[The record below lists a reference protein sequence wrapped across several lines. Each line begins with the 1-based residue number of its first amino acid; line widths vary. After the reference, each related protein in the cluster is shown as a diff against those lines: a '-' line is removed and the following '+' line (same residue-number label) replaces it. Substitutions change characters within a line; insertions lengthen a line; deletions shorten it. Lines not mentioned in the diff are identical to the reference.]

1 MQRNHL
7 LFRTSIIP
15 WLILESLIILLC
27 KLRFFMS
34 YYTFNHFSAEM
45 ELQINIFYYFY
56 IALISFIQVQYQ
68 ILSDNIRQCNIESS
82 RTMPEIILLLTNE
95 QCIHYLIKKHSQLW
109 IKFSFHRPK
118 NCFLQL
124 LYFMLSFFNNCYVI
138 F

>member
-1 MQRNHL
+1 
-7 LFRTSIIP
+7 
-15 WLILESLIILLC
+15 
-27 KLRFFMS
+27 MS

-95 QCIHYLIKKHSQLW
+95 QCIHYLIKKHSQL
-109 IKFSFHRPK
+109 
-118 NCFLQL
+118 
-124 LYFMLSFFNNCYVI
+124 
-138 F
+138 